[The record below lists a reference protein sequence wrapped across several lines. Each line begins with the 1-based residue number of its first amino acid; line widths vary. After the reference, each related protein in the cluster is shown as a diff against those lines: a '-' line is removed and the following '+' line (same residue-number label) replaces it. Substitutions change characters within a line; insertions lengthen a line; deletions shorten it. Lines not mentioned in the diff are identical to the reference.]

1 MSTAGTDT
9 PVREMYP
16 VEETLDRIGGIS
28 RTTFYKLVKDGHI
41 KTVKL
46 GRRTFVMA
54 EEIERFLATVRD
66 GASR

>member
-1 MSTAGTDT
+1 MSAASTDT

-16 VEETLDRIGGIS
+16 VEETRDRIGGIS
-28 RTTFYKLVKDGHI
+28 HSTFYELVKAGRI

-54 EEIERFLATVRD
+54 DEIERFLATVRD
-66 GASR
+66 GEAR